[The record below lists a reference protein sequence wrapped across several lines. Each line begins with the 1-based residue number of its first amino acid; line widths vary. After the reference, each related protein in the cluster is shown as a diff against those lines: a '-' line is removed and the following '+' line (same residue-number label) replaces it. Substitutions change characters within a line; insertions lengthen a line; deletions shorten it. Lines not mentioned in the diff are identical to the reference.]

1 MADWLLIDVCQF
13 TYVVRD
19 IRTTTF
25 DKVFDA
31 EVTMDPVSPFNK
43 FKK

>member
-19 IRTTTF
+19 IQMMTF
-25 DKVFDA
+25 DNVFDA
-31 EVTMDPVSPFNK
+31 EVTLDPVSPFK
-43 FKK
+43 